1 MLHIQTNYKSRL
13 LVLLQQI
20 HAPIIMQKIS
30 IYSTYTFQYLYIY
43 LNARHK
49 KKYIIGRI

>member
-13 LVLLQQI
+13 LVLLI